1 MGTQI
6 QRQLNI
12 AVSLFLSLPL
22 IVGLL
27 MPATAEAQQ
36 VDYFKKYGS
45 KVPIIIQMGASLHP
59 GELHSID
66 PKVGKIQCF
75 DSTLGGGVT
84 FELSRLEKQQ
94 IKKTS

>member
-6 QRQLNI
+6 HRQLNP
-12 AVSLFLSLPL
+12 ASLLFL
-22 IVGLL
+22 GLGL
-27 MPATAEAQQ
+27 VMWMFLTASAEAQQ

-45 KVPIIIQMGASLHP
+45 KVPIIIQMGSSPHP
-59 GELHSID
+59 GELRGID

-75 DSTLGGGVT
+75 DNTLGGGVT

-94 IKKTS
+94 V